1 MRPEGRPGE
10 LFAAFSRIN
19 ARAFRDDRLVSCPV
33 LSKSPDNGD
42 VLRHFL
48 APEPRRPRGP
58 FFLFK
63 TALRYA
69 AANVGHLLFMLCA
82 ALFIRLLRF
91 RMPAALRNCFFDAS
105 GGRGSAPDPAGGM
118 IPPAPPICEG
128 LVSKVKR
135 SNASFSQASCSS
147 VPDETRTG
155 SIHEARPEPADR
167 ALLSFAD
174 GDLSGSAGEA
184 ANGGGELLI
193 LDSFAVLP
201 SLAREGVYR
210 ELYLVGLE
218 DAAHAAGREV
228 VTLLRLYG
236 SRDPRA
242 LWKALRALARKGN
255 ALTEVHLLTCADWA
269 RLVLH
274 MLLYPVSLAR
284 LVRSL
289 RKPEGELRRR
299 GNDPNLERGAS
310 TPFPS
315 PEECIREALIDC
327 AGQCVLIGE
336 SRRLAA
342 RRLAF
347 LLSSVASAGSTGGK
361 RLPQNPPGCAGQS
374 PDASAASARPAR
386 IISWYENQTVNKA
399 FQRGLAQA
407 EKEGARHIRVTGAQ
421 LFIWPDNL
429 LNNHAD
435 DVETEIGLAPD
446 CVLVNGP
453 YFLPEHSRQHYAVG
467 PALRYGDI
475 FRSVA
480 RPAGD
485 AHADK
490 EGPRSPQPSPA
501 LVLLSYHPEETRRV
515 LRLLQPAATENPA
528 AFAYRFH
535 PATRIEDFASL
546 LPPGARLAGGPLRE
560 ALEAAGAVIGAGSG
574 ALVEAAAV
582 GVPVLAVEDPSGMP
596 GLGLNYLPPY
606 GKGELWES
614 VRAPEDIAPAL
625 ACLRACLSDPERPA
639 KVRAFRDMLFC
650 EQTPERIRES
660 FMLG

>member
-48 APEPRRPRGP
+48 APGPRRPRGP
-58 FFLFK
+58 LFLPV
-63 TALRYA
+63 TVLRYA
-69 AANVGHLLFMLCA
+69 AANVGHLLFMLCT
-82 ALFIRLLRF
+82 ALFIRLLHF
-91 RMPAALRNCFFDAS
+91 PMPAALR
-105 GGRGSAPDPAGGM
+105 
-118 IPPAPPICEG
+118 
-128 LVSKVKR
+128 
-135 SNASFSQASCSS
+135 
-147 VPDETRTG
+147 TRTG
-155 SIHEARPEPADR
+155 SRSANETANAD
-167 ALLSFAD
+167 
-174 GDLSGSAGEA
+174 
-184 ANGGGELLI
+184 GELLI
-193 LDSFAVLP
+193 LDTFAVLP
-201 SLAREGVYR
+201 SLAREGAYR

-218 DAAHAAGREV
+218 DAVRAAGRE
-228 VTLLRLYG
+228 TLTLSRLYG
-236 SRDPRA
+236 SRDPRV
-242 LWKALRALARKGN
+242 LWKALRVLARKGD
-255 ALTEVHLLTCADWA
+255 ALIEVHLLTCGDWA

-289 RKPEGELRRR
+289 NKPE
-299 GNDPNLERGAS
+299 
-310 TPFPS
+310 
-315 PEECIREALIDC
+315 EECIREALIDC

-347 LLSSVASAGSTGGK
+347 LLSSENS
-361 RLPQNPPGCAGQS
+361 LQS
-374 PDASAASARPAR
+374 PNATAAPAHPAR

-407 EKEGARHIRVTGAQ
+407 ENEGARHVRVTGAQ

-435 DVETEIGLAPD
+435 DVEAELGLVPD

-453 YFLPEHSRQHYAVG
+453 YFLPAHSRQNYAVG

-475 FRSVA
+475 FRSGVH
-480 RPAGD
+480 RAGD
-485 AHADK
+485 GNAGCGAGNDPRTPQISRAAYAGK
-490 EGPRSPQPSPA
+490 GPRSRHTSPV

-515 LRLLQPAATENPA
+515 LRLVQPAATDNPA

-546 LPPGARLAGGPLRE
+546 LPPGARLDRGPLRE
-560 ALEAAGAVIGAGSG
+560 SLDAAGAVIGAGSG

-582 GVPVLAVEDPSGMP
+582 GIPVLAVEDPSGIP

-606 GKGELWES
+606 GKGALWES
-614 VRAPEDIAPAL
+614 VRNPEEIAPAL
-625 ACLRACLSDPERPA
+625 AGLRARLTDPERPA
-639 KVRAFRDMLFC
+639 EVRAFRDLLFC
-650 EQTPERIRES
+650 EPTPERIRDS
-660 FMLG
+660 FNLG